1 MAVGTDS
8 ELEHVMD
15 YLTDWFHGTNSRFSQ
30 WKIDGRP
37 ANLKNGMPLHRGLF
51 FTKSLLFAKQSVQA
65 YAANGHVYKSSVLPG
80 KAMLNLIRPG
90 ETCTIAESESFRE
103 AVRSVRPGKGNAQ
116 VDYQHYW
123 QEGWKTGEIMK
134 FAPSPHEAEHYQRL
148 HHLALAFPGTTQS
161 IAVFNQLQAITRDCI
176 EDIVTAGKL
185 SGYQAILGN
194 EQQSGASYPILI
206 VLDSSILT
214 PPELL

>member
-1 MAVGTDS
+1 
-8 ELEHVMD
+8 MD
-15 YLTDWFHGTNSRFSQ
+15 FLTDWFHGTNSEFSQ
-30 WKIDGRP
+30 WKIDGRT

-65 YAANGHVYKSSVLPG
+65 YATNGHVYKSSVLPG
-80 KAMLNLIRPG
+80 KAILNLSRPG
-90 ETCTIAESESFRE
+90 ETCTTVESESFRK
-103 AVRSVRPGKGNAQ
+103 AVRNVRPGKGNAQ
-116 VDYQHYW
+116 VDYQQYW

-134 FAPSPHEAEHYQRL
+134 FAPPPHEADRYQKL
-148 HHLALAFPGTTQS
+148 HHLALEFPGTAQS
-161 IAVFNQLQAITRDCI
+161 IAIMNQLQAITRDCI

-194 EQQSGASYPILI
+194 EQQSGVSYPILI

-214 PPELL
+214 VPELV